1 MKPVVKTNIILLLT
15 AMLLA
20 SCSSDPVPQRDPYN
34 DADSQRSRAEDTQ
47 DELSRDISK

>member
-1 MKPVVKTNIILLLT
+1 MKSVVKTNIILLLT

-20 SCSSDPVPQRDPYN
+20 GCSSDPVPQKDPYN

-47 DELSRDISK
+47 DELSGETSR